1 MSALYTASCRLENPK
16 ILRVFFPLFAGDD
29 AAGNQAAGNQAGRGI
44 AGSGGCSGRNPP
56 VTFNVGELVRITFH
70 GKTVSGEVLLASDN
84 GLSLAL
90 LLQGHLEGY
99 SKLMPVLWLEDHFV
113 DLLLA
118 EPVTISPFMT
128 Q

>member
-1 MSALYTASCRLENPK
+1 
-16 ILRVFFPLFAGDD
+16 
-29 AAGNQAAGNQAGRGI
+29 
-44 AGSGGCSGRNPP
+44 

-90 LLQGHLEGY
+90 LLQAHLEGY
-99 SKLMPVLWLEDHFV
+99 SRLMPVLWLEDHFV

-118 EPVTISPFMT
+118 EPVTICPLMSR
-128 Q
+128 